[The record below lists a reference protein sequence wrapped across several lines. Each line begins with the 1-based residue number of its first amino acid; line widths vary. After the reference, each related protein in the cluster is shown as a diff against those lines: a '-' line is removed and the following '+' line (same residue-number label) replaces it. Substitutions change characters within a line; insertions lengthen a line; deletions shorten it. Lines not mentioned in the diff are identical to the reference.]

1 VASPTIGRPVVAPTD
16 EPMPRLIARP
26 PTPTVPVPVT
36 TAVALTGFRHEWQ
49 TWNNCG
55 PATLA
60 MDLSYYGLPDMQ
72 ADVAKVLKPDREDK
86 NVSPNELVGYARSA
100 GLMATA
106 HVNGSLDRL
115 RALLSHG
122 FPVIVET
129 WIVPKPNDGMGHYRL
144 LIGYDDASSQFTA
157 FDSFIA
163 PGKNLTLTYNELDDE
178 WRVFNRTYVVV
189 HRPDAAQQAE
199 QILGADAS
207 DQAMWT
213 GALERSQAEIEDHP
227 DDAFAW
233 FNAGSDL
240 VALARYDEAA
250 QAFDQAR
257 RLGLP
262 WRMLWYQFGPFE
274 AYLHVERYQDVLD
287 LAAANLRQA
296 GNLEESHYY
305 RGLAL
310 RALGKTDEA
319 RQAFEQALKYN
330 PNFAPAQQAL
340 ANE

>member
-1 VASPTIGRPVVAPTD
+1 MRAGSAVQSGPPAVV
-16 EPMPRLIARP
+16 
-26 PTPTVPVPVT
+26 
-36 TAVALTGFRHEWQ
+36 LTGFRHEWQ

-60 MDLSYYGLPDMQ
+60 MGLSYYGLADTQ
-72 ADVAKVLKPDREDK
+72 ADVARGLKPDREDK
-86 NVSPNELVGYARSA
+86 NVSPDEMAAYARSV
-100 GLMATA
+100 GLMGMVR
-106 HVNGSLDRL
+106 VNGSLDRL

-144 LIGYDDASSQFTA
+144 LIGYDDPSGRFTT

-163 PGKNLTLTYNELDDE
+163 PGRNLTVTYTQLDDE
-178 WRVFNRTYVVV
+178 WRVFNRTYVIV
-189 HRPDAAQQAE
+189 HRPDAAHQVE
-199 QILGADAS
+199 QILGADAD
-207 DQAMWT
+207 DQAMFVS
-213 GALERSQAEIEDHP
+213 ALTRAQAEIKDHP

-240 VALARYDEAA
+240 VALARYAEAA

-257 RLGLP
+257 LLGLP

-274 AYLHVERYQDVLD
+274 AYLHVGRYQDVLD

-310 RALGKTDEA
+310 RALGQAGQA
-319 RQAFEQALKYN
+319 RQAFEQALRYN
-330 PNFAPAQQAL
+330 PNFAPARQAL
-340 ANE
+340 AKE